1 MCPEKRPASLLCN
14 RDARG
19 YEIFGHFANTK
30 RDTSRKING
39 EQTIERGAPLYFA
52 ATCMA
57 KETELYIDIPKD
69 IENLQL
75 PSPELV
81 TYYHNLNNRVLWLD
95 SEVDNTWLE
104 FIRYILKWNR
114 EDVLLPINQ
123 RKRIILMLF
132 SYGGDLDTNNAFI
145 DVIRASKTPIWAV
158 NIGQACSAA
167 CFISIAC
174 HRRLAFPN
182 ATYLIH
188 QGGGDGFS
196 GTYEQV
202 VAAVLEYQRKI
213 ESLQEYLVSN
223 TKIPQDV
230 LEERIRTEWFI
241 SAQEALEYGICDE
254 IIQDIDSIL

>member
-1 MCPEKRPASLLCN
+1 MCPEKRQAPLLCN
-14 RDARG
+14 RDVESNG
-19 YEIFGHFANTK
+19 IFGHVTNTK

-39 EQTIERGAPLYFA
+39 DQTIERGAPLYFA
-52 ATCMA
+52 ATYMA
-57 KETELYIDIPKD
+57 KEAELFVNIPSAV
-69 IENLQL
+69 ENLQL

-95 SEVDNTWLE
+95 SEVDDTWLE

-114 EDVLLPINQ
+114 EDKGVPTDQ
-123 RKRIILMLF
+123 RKPIILMLY

-145 DVIRASKTPIWAV
+145 DVIKCSKTPVWAA

-213 ESLQEYLVSN
+213 ELLQEYLISN

-241 SAQEALEYGICDE
+241 TAQEALEYGICDE